1 MAKFTT
7 RIQLQEA
14 NENDYINLQSELER
28 ESFRSIKKLPEKSNV
43 RIATKGE
50 FNLEGNITIQE
61 ITNVVVKAAAKTGKQ
76 YSFTIIKNKN
86 LSAYEKTH

>member
-1 MAKFTT
+1 MARFTT

-43 RIATKGE
+43 RIAANGE

>member
-1 MAKFTT
+1 MARFTT

-43 RIATKGE
+43 RIAAKGE

-86 LSAYEKTH
+86 LSAYEKSH